1 MKKFFNINT
10 ILIGIVLVA
19 GVAGMLFMNANKTTG
34 SKAIVDINFM
44 GTKERYEIDLSV
56 DETYKFETT
65 IPVTLVVKDGK
76 IHFENSQCPDHLC
89 EGFGEI
95 SYDGESASCLP
106 AGVIVVVNEAAK

>member
-19 GVAGMLFMNANKTTG
+19 GLAGMLIMNATKTEGNK
-34 SKAIVDINFM
+34 AVVDINFNGNKDRM
-44 GTKERYEIDLSV
+44 EIDLSK
-56 DETYKFETT
+56 DETYHIETT
-65 IPVTLVVKDGK
+65 IPVTLVVEDGK

-95 SYDGESASCLP
+95 SFDGESASCLP
-106 AGVIVVVNEAAK
+106 AGVIVVVNENN